1 MTIHMMKDKYDIEW
15 WTYDHKEMKHGVEIM
30 VVDKE

>member
-1 MTIHMMKDKYDIEW
+1 MKEKCDMEW